1 MPHTPGGL
9 AAFNACDREDAEKEL
24 LACCA
29 SRAFAGAVAAGR
41 PYPDPDRLA
50 DAAGRAVQ
58 ELSWAEVLEALG
70 AHPRIGERPD
80 GASREAAWSRREQA
94 GVEDGLRAALAEG
107 NRAYEDRFGHVY
119 LICATGLTGA
129 EMLRRLRER
138 LGHDDETERRTVR
151 EELAKITRLR
161 LAKLLEGGR

>member
-1 MPHTPGGL
+1 MRERGVMVAPSLEPPGVRPGHGSGAAAAWSMTRKHLANPGAGSELARVDRARPPVCTRLMPHTPGGL

-24 LACCA
+24 LSCCA

-41 PYPDPDRLA
+41 PYPDLDRLA

-94 GVEDGLRAALAEG
+94 GVE
-107 NRAYEDRFGHVY
+107 
-119 LICATGLTGA
+119 
-129 EMLRRLRER
+129 
-138 LGHDDETERRTVR
+138 
-151 EELAKITRLR
+151 
-161 LAKLLEGGR
+161 